1 MRTEL
6 SVVQPAVHVQ
16 SEWWELK
23 LQKWRK
29 LLKVHISK
37 IYVLIKKFSY
47 IKTFLM
53 YYSVNI
59 PKSLMVYITPQPS
72 SEPWRIL
79 HKTLLLY
86 TTLCSALTSDC
97 D

>member
-1 MRTEL
+1 MY
-6 SVVQPAVHVQ
+6 
-16 SEWWELK
+16 K
-23 LQKWRK
+23 
-29 LLKVHISK
+29 
-37 IYVLIKKFSY
+37 KKFSY
-47 IKTFLM
+47 IKTFLL

-86 TTLCSALTSDC
+86 TTLWAQHLSLIEFVTAIAILSDIKAELEKIQNPERFKAIAIYIRKYFV
-97 D
+97 